1 MMISMQLISL
11 YIIEE
16 GDLRSIIMIDHSL
29 WSKIKCINLKWEGLK
44 VMHTIQRDSTN
55 FLKGKGVTMSKTIDN
70 KDSSNM
76 NMKE

>member
-11 YIIEE
+11 FIIEE

-29 WSKIKCINLKWEGLK
+29 WSNIKCIHLKWEGLK

>member
-11 YIIEE
+11 FIIEE

-29 WSKIKCINLKWEGLK
+29 WSKIKCIHLKWEGLK